1 MVASPDDL
9 VAVVDDDASVCE
21 AIARVLQLRGYR
33 VAGFTRARDYLAH
46 RTRTLQPACLLADIR
61 MPELDGLELY
71 RRTRREGIE
80 VPTIFMT
87 GTTDL
92 AMVVD
97 AMKSGAADLLPKPFS
112 AQTLYAAVER
122 AVQRARRA
130 TDERWSVVRL
140 WAAASQLTPREA
152 EVAGLVAAGM
162 LNKQVALHI
171 GTGEQT
177 VKVHRARAMRKLGAH
192 SLADL
197 VRVTDRLMAIPV
209 RRVILPDGSAVQRPA
224 ALDRM
229 AAAVF
234 RSARLELDS
243 RVEPRAED
251 G

>member
-1 MVASPDDL
+1 MVAYLDDL
-9 VAVVDDDASVCE
+9 VAVVDDDAAVCE
-21 AIARVLQLRGYR
+21 AIARVLQVRGYR
-33 VAGFTRARDYLAH
+33 VAGFTRARDYLAQ
-46 RTRTLQPACLLADIR
+46 RNRTLQPACLLADIR

-71 RRTRREGIE
+71 RRTRSEGIE

-97 AMKSGAADLLPKPFS
+97 AMKAGAADLLPKPFS

-122 AVQRARRA
+122 AVMRSRRA

-152 EVAGLVAAGM
+152 EVAGLVAAGL
-162 LNKQVALHI
+162 LNKQVALRI
-171 GTGEQT
+171 GTGEKT

-229 AAAVF
+229 AAAVVH
-234 RSARLELDS
+234 SARIQRDIGIKT
-243 RVEPRAED
+243 AAD